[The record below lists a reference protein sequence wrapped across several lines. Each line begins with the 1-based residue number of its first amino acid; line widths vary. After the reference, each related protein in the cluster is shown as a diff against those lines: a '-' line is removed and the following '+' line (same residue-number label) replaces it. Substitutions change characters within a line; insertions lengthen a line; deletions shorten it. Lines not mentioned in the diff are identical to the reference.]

1 MSHTPSQITE
11 IMQIIILI
19 FITTMIEVFS
29 IMSTIVQ
36 NINSLIISAII
47 INTLISPKII
57 SGLIRTFLITKDML
71 SIQIKPAV
79 MSIRQL
85 TNKEIKHEQNQ
96 QTKRIIC

>member
-57 SGLIRTFLITKDML
+57 SGLIRTFLITKDNAIYSDKTGSYVYT
-71 SIQIKPAV
+71 SI
-79 MSIRQL
+79 
-85 TNKEIKHEQNQ
+85 NK
-96 QTKRIIC
+96 